1 MKLKWILFVGVFVK
15 KKIKILYLG
24 HLQYDRFKKNLKS
37 NDFIHSILKALSN
50 NVEGNSL
57 SSMMNVCHYIAECC
71 EDKFVS
77 AAGDS
82 GLNFFWLNIYY

>member
-1 MKLKWILFVGVFVK
+1 MDIICWGGRGSKKL
-15 KKIKILYLG
+15 IKISSSD
-24 HLQYDRFKKNLKS
+24 HLRYDRFKQNLKS

-50 NVEGNSL
+50 NVEGNS
-57 SSMMNVCHYIAECC
+57 SSSLMNVCHYIAECC